1 MFFYLSKILWFFL
14 DPGNAFLLALLVG
27 LILTATRWRGV
38 GKFMVLMSL
47 AFALLVTFVPIGKY
61 MVRSLELRF
70 PMPDPLPE
78 KIDGIIVLGG
88 VIDPVLSSYLSR
100 PAINGAV
107 ERITRSASLAQ
118 EHPSARLIYSGGSG
132 SLIDQH
138 VREADYVASLY
149 RQLGVTEPQLILER
163 DARNTWENAS
173 NAFDIAKP
181 KPGENW
187 VLVTSAFHM
196 PRAVGVFRR
205 FGWETIP
212 YPVDFSFSA
221 ELAVRSPMSFSSGL
235 GGFSEG
241 LHEWI
246 GLTAY
251 WMTGKTGSAFPRPRA
266 MEQP

>member
-14 DPGNAFLLALLVG
+14 DPGNAFLLVLLVG
-27 LILTATRWRGV
+27 LILTATRWRGF
-38 GKFMVLMSL
+38 GKFMVAMSL
-47 AFALLVTFVPIGKY
+47 AFAVLVTFVPVGHY
-61 MVRSLELRF
+61 MVRSLEQRF
-70 PMPDPLPE
+70 PTPEPLPDR
-78 KIDGIIVLGG
+78 IDGIVVLGG
-88 VIDPVLSSYLSR
+88 VIDPVLSSYLVR

-107 ERITRSASLAQ
+107 ERITRSAWLAR
-118 EHPSARLIYSGGSG
+118 EYPTARVIYSGGSG
-132 SLIDQH
+132 SLVDQQ

-149 RQLGVTEPQLILER
+149 HELGVTEPQLILER

-181 KPGENW
+181 QPGENW
-187 VLVTSAFHM
+187 LLVTSAFHM

-212 YPVDFSFSA
+212 YPVDFSSSA
-221 ELAVRSPMSFSSGL
+221 ESPIRSPMSFSSGL
-235 GGFSEG
+235 GGFSKG

-251 WMTGKTGSAFPRPRA
+251 WMTGKTGSAFPKPRA
-266 MEQP
+266 MEHP